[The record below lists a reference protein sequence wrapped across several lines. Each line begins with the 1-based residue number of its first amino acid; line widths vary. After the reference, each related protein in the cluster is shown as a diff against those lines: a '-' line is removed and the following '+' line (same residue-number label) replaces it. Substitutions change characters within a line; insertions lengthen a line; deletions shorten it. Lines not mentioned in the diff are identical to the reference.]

1 MPCVNSS
8 CFLISSSLSVVFPC
22 FLLICL
28 AAVECNKNH
37 IGRDTLLD
45 SSMKLPRCLT
55 LSTAILEQ
63 TLKITSHLYP
73 LQNRV
78 SWKEVGT
85 KTIISALKAPSLMLL
100 KKSLDLSCGYPC
112 WLLNEGSRSLTRSL
126 LPFLVSTSVT
136 NSMWGGSLSF
146 SFFCPAEMEIGQLVT
161 FCLAFWFSG
170 CKIITQSPPYYRTND
185 FSEVNDRV

>member
-55 LSTAILEQ
+55 LSTAIFEQ

-146 SFFCPAEMEIGQLVT
+146 SFFVQQKWKLDS
-161 FCLAFWFSG
+161 W
-170 CKIITQSPPYYRTND
+170 
-185 FSEVNDRV
+185 

>member
-37 IGRDTLLD
+37 IGRDTLFW
-45 SSMKLPRCLT
+45 
-55 LSTAILEQ
+55 TAQWNCQGAWVTVNRNIWAN
-63 TLKITSHLYP
+63 LKNHLYP

-146 SFFCPAEMEIGQLVT
+146 SFFFLSSRNGNWTVGNFLS
-161 FCLAFWFSG
+161 CLLIFRMQDYNS
-170 CKIITQSPPYYRTND
+170 KSTIL
-185 FSEVNDRV
+185 

>member
-1 MPCVNSS
+1 M
-8 CFLISSSLSVVFPC
+8 
-22 FLLICL
+22 
-28 AAVECNKNH
+28 ECNKNH

-136 NSMWGGSLSF
+136 NSMWGGSLFHFLFLSSRNGNWTVGNF
-146 SFFCPAEMEIGQLVT
+146 LS
-161 FCLAFWFSG
+161 CLLIFRMQDYNS
-170 CKIITQSPPYYRTND
+170 KSTIL
-185 FSEVNDRV
+185 